1 MTRALIP
8 FVFCLLF
15 QGQFLSAQRGS
26 KTYWQQQVDY
36 NILVNVDVSTSK
48 YSGSQKIIYTNN
60 SPDTLSSVYF
70 HLFYNAFIPGSE
82 MDQHSRSLT
91 DPDPRVIDKI
101 SLLKKSDQ
109 GYLSVSNLSQDGV
122 LVKNTVAGTILEVTL
137 NKAVEPGKKTTFEMT
152 FSGQAP
158 LMVRRAGKNSPEGVS
173 LSMAQW
179 FPKLAEYDYE
189 GWHADPYIGR
199 EFYGVWGNFDVVI
212 NIDKNYTVGGTGY
225 LESKTQNPLNKKIK
239 SWRFKAP
246 NVHDFA
252 WAADPDF
259 IHDRRTMKNGTVLN
273 FYYKKT
279 LKQEYLENW
288 KRLQPVTED
297 LMVFLNKKIGNYPYK
312 QYSIIQG
319 GDGGMEYGM
328 CTLITGKRSFESL
341 VGVTAHELAHSWFQF
356 VLASNESKH
365 EWMDE
370 GFAEYYGTLAE
381 ASVMELDVADYNE
394 NAYNRYKSTSLLGIE
409 QPQTTHADRYKFNK
423 AYSSSAYVKGY
434 LFLHQL
440 KGILG
445 EKALDK
451 TIKKYFKEWSFKHP
465 NPNDFI
471 RCAEKVSGSELDWYL
486 TDWTKTTNTINYA
499 VNNVKMQGDN
509 TYSISLKRLGL
520 MPVPLELSVS
530 FKNGEQ
536 KMFYIPLQMMRKEK
550 ALAKNVIKLSDWPW
564 ANPYYEFVFSSDN
577 DIERVIIDPNNKV
590 ADIDR
595 KNNSF
600 VY

>member
-1 MTRALIP
+1 MRRALIP

-15 QGQFLSAQRGS
+15 QGQVLSAQRGS
-26 KTYWQQQVDY
+26 KPYWQQQVDY
-36 NILVNVDVSTSK
+36 TILVGVDVSTSK
-48 YSGSQKIIYTNN
+48 YSGSQEIIYTNN

-82 MDQHSRSLT
+82 MDQHSRNIA
-91 DPDPRVIDKI
+91 DPDYRVLDKI
-101 SLLKKSDQ
+101 SLLKKADQ
-109 GYLSVSNLSQDGV
+109 GYLSVSNLMQDGV
-122 LVKNTVAGTILEVTL
+122 LVKNTVAGTILEVEL
-137 NKAVEPGKKTTFEMT
+137 NKTLEPGKKTVFKMT

-158 LMVRRAGKNSPEGVS
+158 LMVRRAGKNSPEGVR
-173 LSMAQW
+173 LCMAQW

-199 EFYGVWGNFDVVI
+199 EFYGVWGSFDVTI
-212 NIDKNYTVGGTGY
+212 NIDKDYTVAGTGY
-225 LESKTQNPLNKKIK
+225 LESKTENLLNNKIK
-239 SWRFKAP
+239 TWRFSAP
-246 NVHDFA
+246 QVHDFT

-259 IHDRRTMKNGTVLN
+259 IHDTRIMKNGTVLN

-279 LKQEYLENW
+279 LTQEHLENW

-297 LMVFLNKKIGNYPYK
+297 LMVFLNKKIGDYPYK

-328 CTLITGKRSFESL
+328 CTLITGKRQFESL

-356 VLASNESKH
+356 VLASNENKH

-381 ASVMELDVADYNE
+381 ATVMGLDVKSYYE
-394 NAYNRYKSTSLLGIE
+394 SAYNRYKTTALSGVE

-451 TIKKYFKEWSFKHP
+451 TIKRYFEEWSFKHP

-486 TDWTKTTNTINYA
+486 TDWTKTTNTINYG
-499 VNNVKMQGDN
+499 VKNVKKQGDN
-509 TYSISLKRLGL
+509 KYSIKLERVGL
-520 MPVPLELSVS
+520 MPVPLELSVYY
-530 FKNGEQ
+530 KNGEQ
-536 KMFYIPLQMMRKEK
+536 KKFYIPLQMMRKEK
-550 ALAKNVIKLSDWPW
+550 MLAKNVIKLSDWPW
-564 ANPYYEFVFSSDN
+564 AKPYYEFVFSSVN
-577 DIERVIIDPNNKV
+577 DIKKVVVDPDNKV

-595 KNNSF
+595 ENNSF

>member
-15 QGQFLSAQRGS
+15 QGQVLSAQRGS
-26 KTYWQQQVDY
+26 KPYWQQQADY
-36 NILVNVDVSTSK
+36 TILVDVDVSTSK
-48 YSGSQKIIYTNN
+48 YSGSQEIIYTNN
-60 SPDTLSSVYF
+60 STDTLSSVYF

-82 MDQHSRSLT
+82 MDQHSRSIA
-91 DPDPRVIDKI
+91 DPDSRVLDKI
-101 SLLKKSDQ
+101 SLLKKADQ
-109 GYLSVSNLSQDGV
+109 GYLSVSNLMQDGV
-122 LVKNTVAGTILEVTL
+122 LVKNTVAGTILEVEL
-137 NKAVEPGKKTTFEMT
+137 NKTLEPGKKTVFKMM

-158 LMVRRAGKNSPEGVS
+158 LMVRRAGKNSPEGVG
-173 LSMAQW
+173 LCMAQW

-199 EFYGVWGNFDVVI
+199 EFYGVWGSFDVTI
-212 NIDKNYTVGGTGY
+212 NIDKVYTVAGTGY
-225 LESKTQNPLNKKIK
+225 LESKTENLLNNKMKT
-239 SWRFKAP
+239 WRFSAP
-246 NVHDFA
+246 QVHDFT

-259 IHDRRTMKNGTVLN
+259 IHDTRIMKNGTVLN

-279 LKQEYLENW
+279 LTQEYLENW

-297 LMVFLNKKIGNYPYK
+297 LMVFLNEKIGDYPYK

-328 CTLITGKRSFESL
+328 CTLITGKRQFESL

-356 VLASNESKH
+356 VLASNENKH

-381 ASVMELDVADYNE
+381 ATVMGLDVKIYNE
-394 NAYNRYKSTSLLGIE
+394 SAYNRYKTTALSGVE

-451 TIKKYFKEWSFKHP
+451 TIKRYFEEWSFKHP

-486 TDWTKTTNTINYA
+486 TDWTKTTNTINYG
-499 VNNVKMQGDN
+499 VKNVKKQGDN
-509 TYSISLKRLGL
+509 KYSIKLERVGL
-520 MPVPLELSVS
+520 MPVPLELSVYY
-530 FKNGEQ
+530 KNGEQ
-536 KMFYIPLQMMRKEK
+536 KKFYIPLQMMRKEK
-550 ALAKNVIKLSDWPW
+550 MLAKNVIKLSDWPW
-564 ANPYYEFVFSSDN
+564 AKPYYEFVFSSVN
-577 DIERVIIDPNNKV
+577 DIKKVVIDPDNKV

-595 KNNSF
+595 ENNSF